1 MSTPPA
7 PVAPA
12 GARPPA
18 LAPSPGRARASL
30 RRDAPR
36 GHQRLRPAAA
46 ALLLGSLAAVSSP
59 AAGPAPAA
67 QTADPRIDA
76 ARLVQQAKRHEHGV
90 GAAQDIDRAL
100 RLYCEASG
108 LGSTEARYHLGW
120 LYASGRVGAVDEVL
134 AAAWFRAAHEAEHP
148 RARQQLAS
156 LGALEIELAQQP
168 QCVLSATVRERR
180 IADLA
185 PSQRTAADEPAM
197 PEGITVRE
205 VARRDI
211 VALVRRLAPE
221 YRLDPELVLAVIEVE
236 SNYDPQAR
244 SPKNAQGLM
253 QLIPATAERFGV
265 TNVWDPVQNLRGG
278 MAYLRTLLDYFAGD
292 LELALAAYNAG
303 ERAVDEHG
311 GIPPYPETRAYVKR
325 VKRKLQS

>member
-1 MSTPPA
+1 
-7 PVAPA
+7 V
-12 GARPPA
+12 
-18 LAPSPGRARASL
+18 
-30 RRDAPR
+30 
-36 GHQRLRPAAA
+36 
-46 ALLLGSLAAVSSP
+46 LGSLAAVSSL
-59 AAGPAPAA
+59 AAGQSAAPEAGDL
-67 QTADPRIDA
+67 TADA
-76 ARLVQQAKRHEHGV
+76 AHLLQQAKRHEHGV
-90 GAAQDIDRAL
+90 GAVQDIDRAL

-134 AAAWFRAAHEAEHP
+134 AAAWYRAARDAEHP

-156 LGALEIELAQQP
+156 LGALEIELAQRP
-168 QCVLSATVRERR
+168 QCVLSAAVRERR

-185 PSQRTAADEPAM
+185 PSQRTAADEPEM
-197 PEGITVRE
+197 PEGITVRA

-211 VALVRRLAPE
+211 VALVQRLAPE

-236 SNYDPQAR
+236 SDYDPQAR

-253 QLIPATAERFGV
+253 QLIPATAARFGV
-265 TNVWDPVQNLRGG
+265 TNVWDPVENLRGG
-278 MAYLRTLLDYFAGD
+278 MAYLRTLLDYFGGD

-303 ERAVDEHG
+303 EQAVEEHG

-325 VKRKLQS
+325 VKRRLQS